1 MSTNSYVLVVF
12 YRVRYVDESGRGVGW
27 DTRGQEIFLV
37 AGGASKNDVAQGA
50 IYEAAL
56 IEENA
61 GLQVGVH
68 HFVLIFN

>member
-1 MSTNSYVLVVF
+1 MTNFL
-12 YRVRYVDESGRGVGW
+12 
-27 DTRGQEIFLV
+27 FLV

-61 GLQVGVH
+61 RLGVY
-68 HFVLIFN
+68 HFVFICN